1 MHLGPQPRRRPMT
14 RPVYELKAAF
24 FKTLAHPARIRV
36 LEVLREGDHSVGD
49 LVPRVGIEPS
59 HLSHQL
65 AVLRR
70 ADIVRG
76 RKVGNTVVYS
86 VVDPRIFQLL
96 EVAKQ
101 ILTGS
106 LLATQELLTDLES
119 LTFGEEDQDKLA
131 IAVPRPPPQRGR
143 RPAPG

>member
-1 MHLGPQPRRRPMT
+1 MAQ
-14 RPVYELKAAF
+14 PVYQLKAEF
-24 FKTLAHPARIRV
+24 FKTLGHPARIRI
-36 LEVLREGDHSVGD
+36 LEVLREGEHTVGD
-49 LVPRVGIEPS
+49 LVPKVGIEPS

-70 ADIVRG
+70 SNVVET
-76 RKVGNTVVYS
+76 RKAGATVVYS

-106 LLATQELLTDLES
+106 LLAKQGLLADLES
-119 LTFGEEDQDKLA
+119 LRFEDEAL
-131 IAVPRPPPQRGR
+131 PEGR
-143 RPAPG
+143 

>member
-1 MHLGPQPRRRPMT
+1 MAP
-14 RPVYELKAAF
+14 PVYQLKAEF
-24 FKTLAHPARIRV
+24 FKTLGHPARIRI
-36 LEVLREGDHSVGD
+36 LEVLRDGEHTVGA
-49 LVPRVGIEPS
+49 LVPKIGIEAS

-70 ADIVRG
+70 ANVVQT
-76 RKVGNTVVYS
+76 RKTGSTVVYS

-106 LLATQELLTDLES
+106 LLASQGLLADLES
-119 LTFGEEDQDKLA
+119 LRFEDETL
-131 IAVPRPPPQRGR
+131 P
-143 RPAPG
+143 

>member
-1 MHLGPQPRRRPMT
+1 MAP
-14 RPVYELKAAF
+14 PVYQLKAEF
-24 FKTLAHPARIRV
+24 FKTLGHPARIRI
-36 LEVLREGDHSVGD
+36 LEVLREGEHTVGEM
-49 LVPRVGIEPS
+49 VPKVGIESS

-70 ADIVRG
+70 SNVLQT
-76 RKVGNTVVYS
+76 RKLGAMVVYS

-106 LLATQELLTDLES
+106 LLATQGLLADLELLR
-119 LTFGEEDQDKLA
+119 FEDETL
-131 IAVPRPPPQRGR
+131 P
-143 RPAPG
+143 

>member
-1 MHLGPQPRRRPMT
+1 MT
-14 RPVYELKAAF
+14 RPVYQLKAAF
-24 FKTLAHPARIRV
+24 FKTLAHPARIRI

-49 LVPRVGIEPS
+49 LVPKVGLEPS

-76 RKVGNTVVYS
+76 LKVGTTVVYS

-106 LLATQELLTDLES
+106 LLATQELLADLES
-119 LTFGEEDQDKLA
+119 LTFEEEDQENLT
-131 IAVPRPPPQRGR
+131 IATPSPPEERGR
-143 RPAPG
+143 RRQRR

>member
-1 MHLGPQPRRRPMT
+1 MT
-14 RPVYELKAAF
+14 RPVYQLKAAF
-24 FKTLAHPARIRV
+24 FKTLARPARIRI

-49 LVPRVGIEPS
+49 LVPKVGIEPS

-76 RKVGNTVVYS
+76 RKVGTTVMYS

-106 LLATQELLTDLES
+106 LLATQELLADLES
-119 LTFGEEDQDKLA
+119 LIFEEEDQEKLTT
-131 IAVPRPPPQRGR
+131 IASPSPPERGR
-143 RPAPG
+143 RRARP

>member
-1 MHLGPQPRRRPMT
+1 MT
-14 RPVYELKAAF
+14 RPVYELKAQF
-24 FKTLAHPARIRV
+24 FKTLGHPARIRI
-36 LEVLREGDHSVGD
+36 LEVLREGEHTVGE
-49 LVPRVGIEPS
+49 LVPKVGIESS

-70 ADIVRG
+70 SSVVQT
-76 RKVGNTVVYS
+76 RKQGSMVVYS

-106 LLATQELLTDLES
+106 LLATQGLLADMEALRFEVGTMP
-119 LTFGEEDQDKLA
+119 ED
-131 IAVPRPPPQRGR
+131 R
-143 RPAPG
+143 

>member
-1 MHLGPQPRRRPMT
+1 MA
-14 RPVYELKAAF
+14 RPVYQLKAEF
-24 FKTLAHPARIRV
+24 FKTLAHPARIRI
-36 LEVLREGDHSVGD
+36 LEVLREGEHTVGE
-49 LVPRVGIEPS
+49 LVPKVGIESS

-70 ADIVRG
+70 SNIVET
-76 RKVGNTVVYS
+76 RKAGATVVYS

-106 LLATQELLTDLES
+106 LLASQGLLADLES
-119 LTFGEEDQDKLA
+119 LRFEDETL
-131 IAVPRPPPQRGR
+131 
-143 RPAPG
+143 

>member
-1 MHLGPQPRRRPMT
+1 MSVPQERRMA
-14 RPVYELKAAF
+14 RPVYQVKAEF
-24 FKTLAHPARIRV
+24 FKTLGHPARIRI
-36 LEVLREGDHSVGD
+36 LEVLREGEHSVGE
-49 LVPRVGIEPS
+49 LVPKVGIESS

-70 ADIVRG
+70 SNVVER
-76 RKVGNTVVYS
+76 RKSGSTVVYS

-106 LLATQELLTDLES
+106 LLVTQGLLADLES
-119 LTFGEEDQDKLA
+119 LRFED
-131 IAVPRPPPQRGR
+131 VPPRPQLR
-143 RPAPG
+143 

>member
-1 MHLGPQPRRRPMT
+1 MT
-14 RPVYELKAAF
+14 RPVYQLKAAF
-24 FKTLAHPARIRV
+24 FKTLAHPARIRI

-49 LVPRVGIEPS
+49 MVPKVGIEPS

-76 RKVGNTVVYS
+76 LKVGTTVVYS

-106 LLATQELLTDLES
+106 LLATQELLADLES
-119 LTFGEEDQDKLA
+119 LTFEEGHQENLT
-131 IAVPRPPPQRGR
+131 IVSPGPSEERRLRGTR
-143 RPAPG
+143 R

>member
-1 MHLGPQPRRRPMT
+1 MPP
-14 RPVYELKAAF
+14 PVYELKAQF
-24 FKTLAHPARIRV
+24 FKTLGHPARIRI
-36 LEVLREGDHSVGD
+36 LEVLREGEHTVGA
-49 LVPRVGIEPS
+49 LVPKVGIESS

-70 ADIVRG
+70 TNIIASRREG
-76 RKVGNTVVYS
+76 STVMYS

-106 LLATQELLTDLES
+106 LLATRDLLAELES
-119 LTFGEEDQDKLA
+119 LAFEGSTPPLA
-131 IAVPRPPPQRGR
+131 G
-143 RPAPG
+143 

>member
-1 MHLGPQPRRRPMT
+1 M
-14 RPVYELKAAF
+14 
-24 FKTLAHPARIRV
+24 
-36 LEVLREGDHSVGD
+36 
-49 LVPRVGIEPS
+49 VPKVGIESS

-70 ADIVRG
+70 GNVVQT
-76 RKVGNTVVYS
+76 RKLGATVLYS

-106 LLATQELLTDLES
+106 LLATQGLLAELELLR
-119 LTFGEEDQDKLA
+119 FEDETL
-131 IAVPRPPPQRGR
+131 P
-143 RPAPG
+143 